1 MISEV
6 PYFSQDYILKRQ
18 KYDKRS
24 TILQSRLYS
33 LNDRNMIS
41 EVPYFSQ
48 DYIFLNDR
56 NMISEVPYFSQDYIL

>member
-6 PYFSQDYILKRQ
+6 PYFIQDYIFKPQ

-24 TILQSRLYS
+24 TILQSRQYS

-48 DYIFLNDR
+48 
-56 NMISEVPYFSQDYIL
+56 EYIL